1 MYVVALVDPP
11 SFSPAHARRLAAV
24 VGGSP
29 FDVADRLRVP
39 GRGPAI
45 VAHFATEGLAEQL
58 LALLEGAGF
67 ASVILGPDPPE
78 KAPFEVHAVGI
89 DDWVLHLDTESGR
102 RVVVIEDVVA
112 VVWGMRIIKA
122 DVINRD
128 VVWQGG
134 PQRERWG
141 FVWVFTA
148 HGDVAHIE
156 ESRMQGLA
164 EGGFAAM
171 AEAIRRACGRAA
183 FDDRLLATRTQ
194 RQILGP
200 NLEPAKHL
208 TLAINLIA
216 YRLLA

>member
-11 SFSPAHARRLAAV
+11 VFSPANARRLAAV

-29 FDVADRLRVP
+29 YLAAERLRVP
-39 GRGPAI
+39 GGGPSI
-45 VAHFATEGLAEQL
+45 VAHFADESRAEQL

-67 ASVILGPDPPE
+67 TSVILGPDPPE
-78 KAPFEVHAVGI
+78 TAPFDVHAVGI

-102 RVVVIEDVVA
+102 RVVLVQDVAA
-112 VVWGMRIIKA
+112 VVWGVRQIA
-122 DVINRD
+122 AEATNRD

-134 PQRERWG
+134 PKRERWG
-141 FVWVFTA
+141 FVWIFLA
-148 HGDVAHIE
+148 HGEVAHVE

-200 NLEPAKHL
+200 DLEPVDHL
-208 TLAINLIA
+208 TLAINLVA
-216 YRLLA
+216 YRLLS